1 MRMIAHTPTE
11 YRTPPEERRQTILD
25 LLARQG
31 RVTVSE
37 LQRRFGISAMTVRRD
52 LEVLERAGHVLRTH
66 GGALLRTFAQ
76 HEDSFTCRLQRSVQ
90 EKERLAERA
99 LAHIAPGE
107 SLFLD
112 SSTTAY
118 YLARRILEEQIR
130 LTIITNSIPIMQ
142 LVSELVTPT
151 IELIGLGGT
160 LRHATRSFVGCTA
173 AWAVNHLYAD
183 KTFFSVKGITAD
195 GDLTDPDPQEAEV
208 KRMMIQRSREAI
220 LLIDES
226 KLGQYG
232 LHVVTSVKSLS
243 RILIAGRGLSRLDAI
258 VGKGVP
264 IERVF
269 I

>member
-1 MRMIAHTPTE
+1 MNAQNITDN
-11 YRTPPEERRQTILD
+11 RTLPEERRQAILE
-25 LLARQG
+25 LVTRQG
-31 RVTVSE
+31 RVTVSD
-37 LQRRFGISAMTVRRD
+37 LQRRFRISAMTVRRD

-66 GGALLRTFAQ
+66 GGALLRSLAQ
-76 HEDSFTCRLQRSVQ
+76 QEDSFVSRLQRSVQ

-118 YLARRILEEQIR
+118 YLARKIVEEQIR

-142 LVSELVTPT
+142 LISESVTPT
-151 IELIGLGGT
+151 IELIGIGGT
-160 LRHATRSFVGCTA
+160 LRHATRSFVGTTAVCT
-173 AWAVNHLYAD
+173 VNHLYAD
-183 KTFFSVKGITAD
+183 KTIFSVKGVTTN

-208 KRMMIQRSREAI
+208 KRTMIQRSREAI

-226 KLGQYG
+226 KLMQYG
-232 LHVVTSVKSLS
+232 LHVVTSVKALA
-243 RILIAGRGLSRLDAI
+243 RILVAGRELSHLDAI

-264 IERVF
+264 IEQVL